1 MDKLEDHVVAV
12 GVADPLMEKAV
23 NDADLQIKLAEDEA
37 IAHVQRFIDE
47 KASVLKAVELCKSFK
62 RIDMSFL
69 QMNKSGLPCFAIMP
83 YADYEAGGSVWWDR
97 AGFHLGSANGSPLW
111 GELFTGPLFQDKEP
125 DRVTQP
131 WEWDRWYERSVRG
144 ASRMIHRHRAL
155 RKIPETVKAFVDA
168 QKAKFDKFWVAEEA
182 EWHPEPKDPLVIGQK
197 GEFFYLICAWDAT
210 VLESYCSLEFCT
222 NDNV

>member
-1 MDKLEDHVVAV
+1 MEKLEDHVIGV

-23 NDADLQIKLAEDEA
+23 NDADSAVRQAEDEA
-37 IAHVQRFIDE
+37 IVHVQRFLDE
-47 KASVLKAVELCKSFK
+47 KAKVVEAVELCKSFK

-97 AGFHLGSANGSPLW
+97 AGFHLGSANGAPLW
-111 GELFTGPLFQDKEP
+111 AELFTGPLFQDKEP
-125 DRVTQP
+125 SRASDP
-131 WEWDRWYERSVRG
+131 LAWDRWYERATRG
-144 ASRMIHRHRAL
+144 PRHVTHRHRAL
-155 RKIPETVKAFVDA
+155 RKIPETVKAFVDK

-197 GEFFYLICAWDAT
+197 GEFFM
-210 VLESYCSLEFCT
+210 S
-222 NDNV
+222 